1 MRQVK
6 AAISVTSRQPIT
18 EWGEHLAG
26 DIATWTHLGHCSTR
40 GGSHSPL
47 RSVPMPLK
55 TFVLGTGARRRGA
68 AQTAQD
74 KTLDAM
80 TIVRGG
86 LHAAVRW
93 AAPATTTGVRSRP
106 CDA

>member
-1 MRQVK
+1 MGR
-6 AAISVTSRQPIT
+6 TP
-18 EWGEHLAG
+18 
-26 DIATWTHLGHCSTR
+26 
-40 GGSHSPL
+40 
-47 RSVPMPLK
+47 
-55 TFVLGTGARRRGA
+55 RRRYRHLDAPWPLQHARWLSFAITQCADAAQNVRPRHGRASSGA

-80 TIVRGG
+80 TVVRGG